1 MSTSPAPQA
10 AGLTPNLAGGLAYIT
25 IIPAIIF
32 LCIEP
37 YRRDSFVRFHC
48 FQCLFLTVAYV
59 ILSIV
64 LRFIPFIGWIF
75 WELVWLLFAII
86 WVIAMVS
93 AFQGKKWSVPIIGP
107 LAEQQAAR
115 GTLI

>member
-48 FQCLFLTVAYV
+48 FQCLFLAVA
-59 ILSIV
+59 SFIV
-64 LRFIPFIGWIF
+64 NIALHFIPFVGWFF
-75 WELVWLLFAII
+75 WPLAWLFFAILWI
-86 WVIAMVS
+86 IAMIS
-93 AFQGKKWSVPIIGP
+93 AFQGKKWLIPIIGP
-107 LAEQQAAR
+107 LAEQQASH
-115 GTLI
+115 GSVI